1 MKFAKAVPENGPP
14 THMMH
19 TKDYADYG
27 NCFPLVPYQLH
38 LSETRLTR
46 RVFMHMIA
54 EIYAKLAF

>member
-1 MKFAKAVPENGPP
+1 
-14 THMMH
+14 MMH